1 MERSKKILE
10 SVIQKKI
17 INRLQKEGW
26 LCIKLIKTNWN
37 GVPDLICHRNGET
50 MYIEVKQPSGKLS
63 ELQKVRIAELKEKGI
78 TVKVWQDY
86 GSDFEY

>member
-1 MERSKKILE
+1 
-10 SVIQKKI
+10 
-17 INRLQKEGW
+17 
-26 LCIKLIKTNWN
+26 
-37 GVPDLICHRNGET
+37 

-78 TVKVWQDY
+78 IVKVWQDY